1 MILPVNVPASSRA
14 GWLGGGFRHR
24 VTGSRASLA
33 KSVRGAC
40 HSEGMDAFAL
50 ILALLMLMV
59 GAAAGAGFAFV
70 MFRRRTA
77 ALEEDFD
84 GVSARLSE
92 VSSQFAAADAER
104 RLLAAQN
111 RELGDAR
118 NQDGSV
124 LRALA
129 PVAEKL
135 TAVQQQVS
143 LLERDRLEQY
153 GQLAQQLQEARL
165 SDEQLLRSTHALES
179 ALRSNSARGQ
189 WGEVQLRRVVEAAG
203 MLRHVDFHEQLHSS
217 GSASENTVRPDLV
230 VQLPGAK
237 QLVVDAKV
245 PLTAYLEAQDLGGSG
260 GRSPGHG
267 SSNHQALLAAHAKA
281 LKAHVDALSTKKYW
295 DIPGNTPEL
304 VICFLPA
311 ESILAAALTAD
322 PALLDYA
329 LTKNVVLA
337 SPGTLLA
344 VLKSVAFTWRQD
356 VLTDSARELFDLAQQ
371 LYERMGTLGENVSK
385 LGSSLK
391 TSVDR
396 YNSMV
401 GTLEARV
408 LPTARKLNALDA
420 AGLAGPLVVEATPR
434 SVAAPELQTGSR
446 SPEAA
451 FRNGDGHEGDAEDS
465 AA

>member
-1 MILPVNVPASSRA
+1 
-14 GWLGGGFRHR
+14 
-24 VTGSRASLA
+24 
-33 KSVRGAC
+33 
-40 HSEGMDAFAL
+40 MDSFAL
-50 ILALLMLMV
+50 ILALLMLLLGALA
-59 GAAAGAGFAFV
+59 GAAFAYVV
-70 MFRRRTA
+70 MRRRNV
-77 ALEEDFD
+77 ALEADFD

-92 VSSQFAAADAER
+92 VSAQYAAAEAER

-111 RELGDAR
+111 RELGESR
-118 NQDGSV
+118 QQDGSV

-135 TAVQQQVS
+135 SAVQQQVS

-165 SDEQLLRSTHALES
+165 SDQQLMKSTHALEA

-203 MLRHVDFHEQLHSS
+203 MLRHVDFYEQLHSP
-217 GSASENTVRPDLV
+217 GADASVRPDLV
-230 VQLPGAK
+230 VQLPGDK

-245 PLTAYLEAQDLGGSG
+245 PLSSYLEAQDLGQTDPGNAGS
-260 GRSPGHG
+260 RSTQ
-267 SSNHQALLAAHAKA
+267 QALLAAHAKA
-281 LKAHVDALSTKKYW
+281 LKSHVDALSNKKYW
-295 DIPGNTPEL
+295 DISGNSPEL

-311 ESILAAALTAD
+311 ESILAAALSAD
-322 PALLDYA
+322 PGLLDHA
-329 LTKNVVLA
+329 LSKNVVLA

-356 VLTDSARELFDLAQQ
+356 VLTDSARELFELARQ

-420 AGLAGPLVVEATPR
+420 AGLAAPSAVQVAPR
-434 SVAAPELQTGSR
+434 AVSAPELQERAQSAR
-446 SPEAA
+446 ELDEAS
-451 FRNGDGHEGDAEDS
+451 EEDA
-465 AA
+465 A

>member
-1 MILPVNVPASSRA
+1 MWVTPGASVPKIV
-14 GWLGGGFRHR
+14 G
-24 VTGSRASLA
+24 
-33 KSVRGAC
+33 GAC

-50 ILALLMLMV
+50 ILALLMLLL
-59 GAAAGAGFAFV
+59 GAVSGAVVTFL
-70 MFRRRTA
+70 MFRRRNL
-77 ALEEDFD
+77 ALEQDFD

-92 VSSQFAAADAER
+92 VSAQFAAADAER

-111 RELGDAR
+111 RELGESR

-124 LRALA
+124 LRALG

-135 TAVQQQVS
+135 SAVQQQVS

-217 GSASENTVRPDLV
+217 GTDNSVRPDLV
-230 VQLPGAK
+230 VQLPGDK

-245 PLTAYLEAQDLGGSG
+245 PLSSYLQAQESVATDV
-260 GRSPGHG
+260 RSQPGAAAHA
-267 SSNHQALLAAHAKA
+267 QQLLLAAHAKA
-281 LKAHVDALSTKKYW
+281 LKAHVDSLSNKKYW
-295 DIPGNTPEL
+295 DIPGNSPEL

-311 ESILAAALTAD
+311 ESILAAALGAD
-322 PALLDYA
+322 PGLLDYA
-329 LTKNVVLA
+329 LNKNVVLA

-356 VLTDSARELFDLAQQ
+356 VLTDSARELFELGQQ
-371 LYERMGTLGENVSK
+371 LYERMGTLGENVTK

-396 YNSMV
+396 YNSLV

-420 AGLAGPLVVEATPR
+420 SGLITPAAVEVTPR
-434 SVAAPELQTGSR
+434 SIAAPELQADLR
-446 SPEAA
+446 DE
-451 FRNGDGHEGDAEDS
+451 ES

>member
-1 MILPVNVPASSRA
+1 
-14 GWLGGGFRHR
+14 
-24 VTGSRASLA
+24 
-33 KSVRGAC
+33 
-40 HSEGMDAFAL
+40 MDAFAL
-50 ILALLMLMV
+50 ILALLMLLIGAV
-59 GAAAGAGFAFV
+59 AGAAFTFV
-70 MFRRRTA
+70 VYRRRTA
-77 ALEEDFD
+77 ALEQDFD

-92 VSSQFAAADAER
+92 VSARYAAADAER
-104 RLLAAQN
+104 RLLADQN
-111 RELGDAR
+111 RELGQAR
-118 NQDGSV
+118 SQDGNV

-217 GSASENTVRPDLV
+217 GQGSEGTVRPDLV
-230 VQLPGAK
+230 VQLPGDK

-245 PLTAYLEAQDLGGSG
+245 PLAAYLEAQELGAPAG
-260 GRSPGHG
+260 GRAPAGSLHG
-267 SSNHQALLAAHAKA
+267 QQQLLAAHAKA
-281 LKAHVDALSTKKYW
+281 LKAHVDALSNKKYW
-295 DIPGNTPEL
+295 DIPGNAPEL
-304 VICFLPA
+304 VVCFLPA
-311 ESILAAALTAD
+311 ESILAAALSAD
-322 PALLDYA
+322 PALLDHA
-329 LTKNVVLA
+329 LSRNVVLA

-356 VLTDSARELFDLAQQ
+356 VLTDSARELFELAQQ
-371 LYERMGTLGENVSK
+371 LYERMGTLGENVTR

-396 YNSMV
+396 YNSLV

-408 LPTARKLNALDA
+408 LPTARKLNAMDA
-420 AGLAGPLVVEATPR
+420 AGLVAPAAVEVTPR
-434 SVAAPELQTGSR
+434 SVAAPELQQGAGHSATAEEE
-446 SPEAA
+446 PAA
-451 FRNGDGHEGDAEDS
+451 
-465 AA
+465 

>member
-1 MILPVNVPASSRA
+1 
-14 GWLGGGFRHR
+14 
-24 VTGSRASLA
+24 
-33 KSVRGAC
+33 
-40 HSEGMDAFAL
+40 MDAFAL
-50 ILALLMLMV
+50 ILALLMLLV
-59 GAAAGAGFAFV
+59 GAVAGAAVVFLLI
-70 MFRRRTA
+70 RRRTHA
-77 ALEEDFD
+77 VEEDFD
-84 GVSARLSE
+84 AVSARLSE
-92 VSSQFAAADAER
+92 VSAQFAAADAER

-111 RELGDAR
+111 RDLGESR

-135 TAVQQQVS
+135 TAVQHQVS

-203 MLRHVDFHEQLHSS
+203 MLRHVDFHEQVHSGQQRGAGPES
-217 GSASENTVRPDLV
+217 SIRPDLV
-230 VQLPGAK
+230 VQLPGQK

-245 PLTAYLEAQDLGGSG
+245 PLAAYLAAQELGTSAPGLQHGQSLSG
-260 GRSPGHG
+260 Q
-267 SSNHQALLAAHAKA
+267 QAHLLAHAKA
-281 LKAHVDALSTKKYW
+281 LKAHVDALSNKKYW
-295 DIPGNTPEL
+295 DIPGNSPEL
-304 VICFLPA
+304 VVCFLPA
-311 ESILAAALTAD
+311 ESILAAALSAD

-329 LTKNVVLA
+329 LSRNVVLA
-337 SPGTLLA
+337 SPSTLLA

-356 VLTDSARELFDLAQQ
+356 VLTDSARELFELAHQ
-371 LYERMGTLGENVSK
+371 LYERMGTLGENVTK
-385 LGSSLK
+385 LGASLK

-420 AGLAGPLVVEATPR
+420 TGLATPAAVEVTPR
-434 SVAAPELQTGSR
+434 SVAAPELQPGNGPELGSGR
-446 SPEAA
+446 PADEAPNDS
-451 FRNGDGHEGDAEDS
+451 REEDQES

>member
-1 MILPVNVPASSRA
+1 
-14 GWLGGGFRHR
+14 
-24 VTGSRASLA
+24 
-33 KSVRGAC
+33 
-40 HSEGMDAFAL
+40 MDAFAL
-50 ILALLMLMV
+50 ILSLLMLLV
-59 GAAAGAGFAFV
+59 GAVAGAAV
-70 MFRRRTA
+70 VYLLVRRRTQA
-77 ALEEDFD
+77 VEQDFD
-84 GVSARLSE
+84 AVSGRLSE
-92 VSSQFAAADAER
+92 VSAQFAAADAER

-111 RELGDAR
+111 RELGESR

-203 MLRHVDFHEQLHSS
+203 MLRHVDFHEQVHSGQTQGAAADTS
-217 GSASENTVRPDLV
+217 VRPDLV
-230 VQLPGAK
+230 VQLPGQK

-245 PLTAYLEAQDLGGSG
+245 PLSSYLAAQELGASASGQLHAQSLGGQ
-260 GRSPGHG
+260 
-267 SSNHQALLAAHAKA
+267 QAHLLAHAKA
-281 LKAHVDALSTKKYW
+281 LKAHVDALSNKKYW
-295 DIPGNTPEL
+295 DIPGNSPEL
-304 VICFLPA
+304 VVCFLPA
-311 ESILAAALTAD
+311 ESILAAALSAD

-329 LTKNVVLA
+329 LSKNVVLA
-337 SPGTLLA
+337 SPSTLLA

-356 VLTDSARELFDLAQQ
+356 VLTDSARELFELAHQ
-371 LYERMGTLGENVSK
+371 LYERMGTLGENVTK
-385 LGSSLK
+385 LGASLK

-420 AGLAGPLVVEATPR
+420 AGLTTPAAVEVTPR
-434 SVAAPELQTGSR
+434 SVAAPELQPGNGPAIGSGSR
-446 SPEAA
+446 LADGPAA
-451 FRNGDGHEGDAEDS
+451 DAADADRES

>member
-1 MILPVNVPASSRA
+1 
-14 GWLGGGFRHR
+14 
-24 VTGSRASLA
+24 
-33 KSVRGAC
+33 
-40 HSEGMDAFAL
+40 MDAFAL
-50 ILALLMLMV
+50 ILALLMLILGAV
-59 GAAAGAGFAFV
+59 IGAASTYV
-70 MFRRRTA
+70 VLRRRSV
-77 ALEEDFD
+77 ALEQDFD

-92 VSSQFAAADAER
+92 VSAQFAAADAER
-104 RLLAAQN
+104 RLLSAQN
-111 RELGDAR
+111 RELGESR

-165 SDEQLLRSTHALES
+165 SDQQLLRSTHALES

-203 MLRHVDFHEQLHSS
+203 MLRHVDFHEQQHSA
-217 GSASENTVRPDLV
+217 GAGNAVRPDLV
-230 VQLPGAK
+230 VQLPGGK

-245 PLTAYLEAQDLGGSG
+245 PLASYLEAQDLG
-260 GRSPGHG
+260 
-267 SSNHQALLAAHAKA
+267 SSAGQQQTGPALTGQNALLAAHAKA
-281 LKAHVDALSTKKYW
+281 LKSHVDALSTKKYW
-295 DIPGNTPEL
+295 DIPGNSPEL

-311 ESILAAALTAD
+311 ESILAAALAAD

-329 LTKNVVLA
+329 LNKNVVLA

-356 VLTDSARELFDLAQQ
+356 VLTDSARELFELARQ
-371 LYERMGTLGENVSK
+371 LYERMGTLGENVTK

-408 LPTARKLNALDA
+408 LPTARKLNALEA
-420 AGLAGPLVVEATPR
+420 EGLTTPPAIEVTPR
-434 SVAAPELQTGSR
+434 SVAAPELQS
-446 SPEAA
+446 E
-451 FRNGDGHEGDAEDS
+451 ES

>member
-1 MILPVNVPASSRA
+1 MD
-14 GWLGGGFRHR
+14 GFA
-24 VTGSRASLA
+24 V
-33 KSVRGAC
+33 
-40 HSEGMDAFAL
+40 
-50 ILALLMLMV
+50 ILALFMLLL
-59 GAAAGAGFAFV
+59 GGSAGVVAGFV
-70 MFRRRTA
+70 LFRRRNA

-84 GVSARLSE
+84 GVSARLAS
-92 VSSQFAAADAER
+92 VNAQFAAADAER
-104 RLLAAQN
+104 RLLLSQN
-111 RELGDAR
+111 RELSESR

-165 SDEQLLRSTHALES
+165 SDEQLLRSTHALAS

-203 MLRHVDFHEQLHSS
+203 MLRHVDFHEQVH
-217 GSASENTVRPDLV
+217 SASADNAIRPDLV
-230 VQLPGAK
+230 VQLPGGK

-245 PLTAYLEAQDLGGSG
+245 PLASYLAAQEQGST
-260 GRSPGHG
+260 GHG
-267 SSNHQALLAAHAKA
+267 DTKHSAENGILSTGNSTDALLTAHAKA
-281 LKAHVDALSTKKYW
+281 LKSHVDALGSKKYW
-295 DIPGNTPEL
+295 DIPGNSPEL

-311 ESILAAALTAD
+311 ESILAAALEAD
-322 PALLDYA
+322 PALLDHA
-329 LTKNVVLA
+329 LSRNVVLA

-356 VLTDSARELFDLAQQ
+356 VLTDNARELFELARQ
-371 LYERMGTLGENVSK
+371 LYERMGTLGDNVGK

-396 YNSMV
+396 YNALV

-408 LPTARKLNALDA
+408 LPTARKLNSMDTD
-420 AGLAGPLVVEATPR
+420 GLVSPPAVEAVPR
-434 SVAAPELQTGSR
+434 TLAAPELI
-446 SPEAA
+446 
-451 FRNGDGHEGDAEDS
+451 EGES

>member
-1 MILPVNVPASSRA
+1 
-14 GWLGGGFRHR
+14 
-24 VTGSRASLA
+24 
-33 KSVRGAC
+33 
-40 HSEGMDAFAL
+40 MDGFAL
-50 ILALLMLMV
+50 ILALLMLIL
-59 GAAAGAGFAFV
+59 GAVISAACTYV
-70 MFRRRTA
+70 VFRRRNT
-77 ALEEDFD
+77 ALEHDFD

-92 VSSQFAAADAER
+92 VSAQFAAADAER
-104 RLLAAQN
+104 RLLSAQN
-111 RELGDAR
+111 RELGESR

-153 GQLAQQLQEARL
+153 GQLAQQLHEARL

-203 MLRHVDFHEQLHSS
+203 MLRHVDFHEQHHSTGS
-217 GSASENTVRPDLV
+217 GSAVRPDLV
-230 VQLPGAK
+230 VQLPGGK

-245 PLTAYLEAQDLGGSG
+245 PLASYLEAQDLGSSAGRQAQGPGSPNG
-260 GRSPGHG
+260 QGP
-267 SSNHQALLAAHAKA
+267 LLAAHAKA
-281 LKAHVDALSTKKYW
+281 LKAHVDALSNKKYW
-295 DIPGNTPEL
+295 DIPGNSPEL

-311 ESILAAALTAD
+311 ESILAAALAAD
-322 PALLDYA
+322 PGLLDYA
-329 LTKNVVLA
+329 LNKNVVLA

-356 VLTDSARELFDLAQQ
+356 VLTDSARELFELARQ
-371 LYERMGTLGENVSK
+371 LYERMGTLGENVTK

-408 LPTARKLNALDA
+408 LPTARKLNALDVE
-420 AGLAGPLVVEATPR
+420 GLTTPPAVEATPR
-434 SVAAPELQTGSR
+434 SVAAPELQD
-446 SPEAA
+446 E
-451 FRNGDGHEGDAEDS
+451 ES

>member
-1 MILPVNVPASSRA
+1 
-14 GWLGGGFRHR
+14 
-24 VTGSRASLA
+24 
-33 KSVRGAC
+33 
-40 HSEGMDAFAL
+40 MDAFAL
-50 ILALLMLMV
+50 ILALLMLILGAV
-59 GAAAGAGFAFV
+59 IGAACTYV
-70 MFRRRTA
+70 VFRRRSV
-77 ALEEDFD
+77 ALEQDFD

-92 VSSQFAAADAER
+92 VSAQFAAADAER
-104 RLLAAQN
+104 RLLAVQN
-111 RELGDAR
+111 RELGESR

-165 SDEQLLRSTHALES
+165 SGEQLLRSTHALES

-203 MLRHVDFHEQLHSS
+203 MLRHVDFHEQQHST
-217 GSASENTVRPDLV
+217 GAGAAVRPDLV
-230 VQLPGAK
+230 VQLPGQK

-245 PLTAYLEAQDLGGSG
+245 PLASYLEAQDLGTPA
-260 GRSPGHG
+260 GRQQHGHSLNG
-267 SSNHQALLAAHAKA
+267 QNALLAAHAKA
-281 LKAHVDALSTKKYW
+281 LKAHVDALSNKKYW
-295 DIPGNTPEL
+295 DIPGNSPEL

-311 ESILAAALTAD
+311 ESILAAALAAD
-322 PALLDYA
+322 PGLLDYA

-356 VLTDSARELFDLAQQ
+356 VLTDSARELFELARQ
-371 LYERMGTLGENVSK
+371 LYERMGTLGDNVTK

-408 LPTARKLNALDA
+408 LPTARKLNALEA
-420 AGLAGPLVVEATPR
+420 EGLVTPPAVDVTPR
-434 SVAAPELQTGSR
+434 SVAAPELQS
-446 SPEAA
+446 E
-451 FRNGDGHEGDAEDS
+451 ES

>member
-1 MILPVNVPASSRA
+1 
-14 GWLGGGFRHR
+14 
-24 VTGSRASLA
+24 
-33 KSVRGAC
+33 
-40 HSEGMDAFAL
+40 MDAFAL
-50 ILALLMLMV
+50 ILSLLMLLV
-59 GAAAGAGFAFV
+59 GAVAGAAV
-70 MFRRRTA
+70 VYLLVRRRTLA
-77 ALEEDFD
+77 VEQDFD
-84 GVSARLSE
+84 AVSGRLSE
-92 VSSQFAAADAER
+92 VSAQFAAADAER

-111 RELGDAR
+111 RELGESR

-135 TAVQQQVS
+135 TAVQQQVA

-203 MLRHVDFHEQLHSS
+203 MLRHVDFHEQVHS
-217 GSASENTVRPDLV
+217 GPHGAAAEASVRPDLV
-230 VQLPGAK
+230 VQLPGQK

-245 PLTAYLEAQDLGGSG
+245 PLASYLAAQELGASAPGQQHAQVLGGQ
-260 GRSPGHG
+260 
-267 SSNHQALLAAHAKA
+267 QAHLLAHAKA
-281 LKAHVDALSTKKYW
+281 LKAHVDALSGKKYW
-295 DIPGNTPEL
+295 DIPGNSPEL
-304 VICFLPA
+304 VVCFLPA
-311 ESILAAALTAD
+311 ESILAAALSAD

-329 LTKNVVLA
+329 LSRNVVLA
-337 SPGTLLA
+337 SPSTLLA

-356 VLTDSARELFDLAQQ
+356 VLTDSARELFELAHQ
-371 LYERMGTLGENVSK
+371 LYERMGTLGENVTK
-385 LGSSLK
+385 LGASLK

-420 AGLAGPLVVEATPR
+420 TGLATPAAVEVTPR
-434 SVAAPELQTGSR
+434 SVAAPELQPG
-446 SPEAA
+446 
-451 FRNGDGHEGDAEDS
+451 NGPVEEDRES

>member
-1 MILPVNVPASSRA
+1 
-14 GWLGGGFRHR
+14 
-24 VTGSRASLA
+24 
-33 KSVRGAC
+33 
-40 HSEGMDAFAL
+40 MDAFAL
-50 ILALLMLMV
+50 ILALLMLLV
-59 GAAAGAGFAFV
+59 GAVAGAAV
-70 MFRRRTA
+70 AYLLLRRRYLA
-77 ALEEDFD
+77 VEQDFD
-84 GVSARLSE
+84 GVSSRLSE
-92 VSSQFAAADAER
+92 VSAQFAAADAER

-111 RELGDAR
+111 RELGESR

-203 MLRHVDFHEQLHSS
+203 MLRHVDFHEQVHTA
-217 GSASENTVRPDLV
+217 GTENSVRPDLV
-230 VQLPGAK
+230 VQLPGDK
-237 QLVVDAKV
+237 LLVVDAKV
-245 PLTAYLEAQDLGGSG
+245 PLASYLAAQELGASTGSLQLG
-260 GRSPGHG
+260 
-267 SSNHQALLAAHAKA
+267 QAANGQQAHLAAHAKA

-295 DIPGNTPEL
+295 DIPGNSPEL
-304 VICFLPA
+304 VVCFLPA
-311 ESILAAALTAD
+311 ESILAAALSAD

-329 LTKNVVLA
+329 LSKNVVLA

-356 VLTDSARELFDLAQQ
+356 VLTDSARELFELARQ
-371 LYERMGTLGENVSK
+371 LYERMGTLGENVTK

-391 TSVDR
+391 TSVER

-408 LPTARKLNALDA
+408 LPTARKLNALES
-420 AGLAGPLVVEATPR
+420 AGLVTPVSVEVTPR
-434 SVAAPELQTGSR
+434 SVAAPELQSSG
-446 SPEAA
+446 PEPQPGGQAWGPGENSDGPAA
-451 FRNGDGHEGDAEDS
+451 WERAG
-465 AA
+465 

>member
-1 MILPVNVPASSRA
+1 MD
-14 GWLGGGFRHR
+14 GFA
-24 VTGSRASLA
+24 V
-33 KSVRGAC
+33 
-40 HSEGMDAFAL
+40 
-50 ILALLMLMV
+50 ILALFMLLL
-59 GAAAGAGFAFV
+59 GAAAGVVAGFLL
-70 MFRRRTA
+70 FRRRNA
-77 ALEEDFD
+77 ALEQDFD
-84 GVSARLSE
+84 GVSARLAA
-92 VSSQFAAADAER
+92 VNAQFAAADAER
-104 RLLAAQN
+104 RLLLSQN
-111 RELGDAR
+111 RELNESR

-165 SDEQLLRSTHALES
+165 SDEQLLRSTHALAS

-203 MLRHVDFHEQLHSS
+203 MLRHVDFHEQVH
-217 GSASENTVRPDLV
+217 SASADNAVRPDLV
-230 VQLPGAK
+230 VQLPGGK

-245 PLTAYLEAQDLGGSG
+245 PLASYLAAQEQGNSTQRVNGLQSVGNGAD
-260 GRSPGHG
+260 
-267 SSNHQALLAAHAKA
+267 ALLLAHAKA
-281 LKAHVDALSTKKYW
+281 LKSHVDALGSKKYW
-295 DIPGNTPEL
+295 DIPGNSPEL

-311 ESILAAALTAD
+311 ESILAAALEAD
-322 PALLDYA
+322 PALLDHA
-329 LTKNVVLA
+329 LSRNVVLA

-356 VLTDSARELFDLAQQ
+356 VLTDNARELFELARQ
-371 LYERMGTLGENVSK
+371 LYERLGTLGDNVGK

-396 YNSMV
+396 YNALV

-408 LPTARKLNALDA
+408 LPTARKLNSMETDGLVSPSAVDAVPRAL
-420 AGLAGPLVVEATPR
+420 
-434 SVAAPELQTGSR
+434 AAPELI
-446 SPEAA
+446 
-451 FRNGDGHEGDAEDS
+451 EGES

>member
-1 MILPVNVPASSRA
+1 
-14 GWLGGGFRHR
+14 
-24 VTGSRASLA
+24 
-33 KSVRGAC
+33 
-40 HSEGMDAFAL
+40 MDAFAL
-50 ILALLMLMV
+50 ILSLLMLLV
-59 GAAAGAGFAFV
+59 GAVAGATV
-70 MFRRRTA
+70 VYLLVRRRTLA
-77 ALEEDFD
+77 VEQDFD
-84 GVSARLSE
+84 AVSGRLSE
-92 VSSQFAAADAER
+92 VSAQFAAADAER

-111 RELGDAR
+111 RELGESR

-135 TAVQQQVS
+135 TAVQQQVA

-203 MLRHVDFHEQLHSS
+203 MLRHVDFHEQVHSGQHGAAAES
-217 GSASENTVRPDLV
+217 SVRPDLV
-230 VQLPGAK
+230 VQLPGQK

-245 PLTAYLEAQDLGGSG
+245 PLASYLAAQELGALAPGQQHAQVLGGQ
-260 GRSPGHG
+260 
-267 SSNHQALLAAHAKA
+267 QAHLLAHAKA
-281 LKAHVDALSTKKYW
+281 LKAHVDALSGKKYW
-295 DIPGNTPEL
+295 DIPGNSPEL
-304 VICFLPA
+304 VVCFLPA
-311 ESILAAALTAD
+311 ESILAAALSAD

-329 LTKNVVLA
+329 LSRNVVLA
-337 SPGTLLA
+337 SPSTLLA

-356 VLTDSARELFDLAQQ
+356 VLTDSARELFELAHQ
-371 LYERMGTLGENVSK
+371 LYERMGTLGENVTK
-385 LGSSLK
+385 LGASLK

-420 AGLAGPLVVEATPR
+420 TGLATPAAVEVTPR
-434 SVAAPELQTGSR
+434 SVAAPELQPGNG
-446 SPEAA
+446 PEAGRGLA
-451 FRNGDGHEGDAEDS
+451 TGGAGTGPGEEDRES